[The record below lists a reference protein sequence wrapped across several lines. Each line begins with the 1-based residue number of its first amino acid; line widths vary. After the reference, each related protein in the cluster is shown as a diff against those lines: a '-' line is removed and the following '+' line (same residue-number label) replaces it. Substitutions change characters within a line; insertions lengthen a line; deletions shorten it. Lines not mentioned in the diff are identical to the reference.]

1 MVGCANPESGLRLFV
16 QLPDRKRRHASNDS
30 SASEDC
36 KEICP
41 IFAERGAAVP
51 VGGRDRDGE
60 MLGNVDTTPHRR
72 SVRKQRSA

>member
-36 KEICP
+36 KGIL
-41 IFAERGAAVP
+41 ANDP
-51 VGGRDRDGE
+51 V
-60 MLGNVDTTPHRR
+60 V
-72 SVRKQRSA
+72 VRKNSSVTCKTLKSQGFSWSCPVPQNRLWHPN